1 MKISLRLIETDSYI
15 KDQILQN
22 LAKQVEPVLQKT
34 ANKSTPKIQ
43 NLIEDALK
51 QEPEYSSLL
60 SGQLRLE
67 FGIPDISSIDNI
79 VKKLAETTTIMVK
92 NVIIKNNGLTGG
104 LSLTALERTS
114 MGGLINDA
122 NALVNDSKGY
132 SLPWLQW
139 LLYEGNK
146 SIIKN
151 YEVRIGPNPASRTGM
166 AIMVNSD
173 KNWRVPPAFAGT
185 INNNWVIRALDRVSD
200 RVQKIIQEN
209 FENSI

>member
-1 MKISLRLIETDSYI
+1 MRLSLDLIETDSYI
-15 KDQILQN
+15 KDQILQI
-22 LAKQVEPVLQKT
+22 LAKQVEPVLQKA

-43 NLIEDALK
+43 NLIEEALK
-51 QEPEYSSLL
+51 QEPEYSSLI

-67 FGIPDISSIDNI
+67 FGIPDSSSVDNI
-79 VKKLAETTTIMVK
+79 VKKLSETAIISVN
-92 NVIIKNNGLTGG
+92 NVTIKNNGLAGG

-122 NALVNDSKGY
+122 NALVNDVKGY

-146 SIIKN
+146 PIIRN
-151 YEVRIGPNPASRTGM
+151 YEVKIGPNPASRTGM

-185 INNNWVIRALDRVSD
+185 INNNWVTRALDRVSN
-200 RVQKIIQEN
+200 RVPKIIQEN

>member
-1 MKISLRLIETDSYI
+1 MRLSLNLLETDSYI
-15 KDQILQN
+15 KDQILQI

-51 QEPEYSSLL
+51 QEPEYSSLI

-67 FGIPDISSIDNI
+67 FGIPDISSIDTI
-79 VKKLAETTTIMVK
+79 VKKLSETAEISVK
-92 NVIIKNNGLTGG
+92 NVSIKNNGLSGG

-146 SIIKN
+146 PIIRN
-151 YEVRIGPNPASRTGM
+151 YEVKIGPNPNSRTGM
-166 AIMVNSD
+166 AIMIDSN

-185 INNNWVIRALDRVSD
+185 INNNWVTRAIDRVSN
-200 RVQKIIQEN
+200 RVPKIIQEN

>member
-1 MKISLRLIETDSYI
+1 MKLSLNLLETDSYI
-15 KDQILQN
+15 KDQILQI
-22 LAKQVEPVLQKT
+22 LAKQVEPVLQKA

-51 QEPEYSSLL
+51 QEPEYASLI

-67 FGIPDISSIDNI
+67 FGIPDSSSVDNI
-79 VKKLAETTTIMVK
+79 VKKLSETATISVK
-92 NVIIKNNGLTGG
+92 NVTIKNNGLSGG
-104 LSLTALERTS
+104 LLLTALERTS

-146 SIIKN
+146 PIIRN
-151 YEVRIGPNPASRTGM
+151 YEVKIGPNPYSRTGM
-166 AIMVNSD
+166 AIMINSD

-185 INNNWVIRALDRVSD
+185 INNNWVTRAIDRVSNS
-200 RVQKIIQEN
+200 VPKIIQEN
-209 FENSI
+209 FENSL